1 MILSL
6 WRRIGV
12 MRARR
17 DDISTAGA
25 ATVELA
31 LIIPVLVLI
40 MLGLLDM
47 GRVFYGAITVVSAA
61 RAGVAYGSMSPVH
74 ADNIPAM
81 VAAAQA
87 DAVDVNGLTF
97 AAAKTCECPS
107 ESPPTVSCTLTVCP
121 NAAVDGNV
129 RIYVETTVTGTFSTT
144 LPYPGIPN
152 TISISRT
159 AKMRAQ

>member
-1 MILSL
+1 
-6 WRRIGV
+6 

-17 DDISTAGA
+17 EDISTAGA

-47 GRVFYGAITVVSAA
+47 GRVFYGAITVASAA
-61 RAGVAYGSMSPVH
+61 RAGVAYGSMSALH

-87 DAVDVNGLTF
+87 DAVDVTGLTF

-107 ESPPTVSCTLTVCP
+107 ETPPVVSCTLTVCP
-121 NAAVDGNV
+121 TGPAPVGDGNV

-144 LPYPGIPN
+144 VPYPGIPN
-152 TISISRT
+152 TISITRT